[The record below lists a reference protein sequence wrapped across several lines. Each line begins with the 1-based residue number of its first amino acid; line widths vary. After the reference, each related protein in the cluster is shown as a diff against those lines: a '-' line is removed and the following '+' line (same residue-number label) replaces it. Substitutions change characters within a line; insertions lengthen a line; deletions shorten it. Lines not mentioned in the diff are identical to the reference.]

1 MKSRIVHGFDVFSED
16 GDAKLTKRSKRVLK
30 RISEK
35 GYAIVEFDDGP
46 EDDLTRKQLDKIADD
61 CGLFHA
67 GQRDNHIKVYTYWE
81 KGDSVE

>member
-1 MKSRIVHGFDVFSED
+1 
-16 GDAKLTKRSKRVLK
+16 
-30 RISEK
+30 
-35 GYAIVEFDDGP
+35 
-46 EDDLTRKQLDKIADD
+46 LDKIADD